1 MGVVGLITEYNP
13 FHNGHK
19 YHIEM
24 SKKVTESD
32 LCVVVMSGSFTQS
45 GNIAIY
51 DKFTRAKLATEYG
64 ADLVLELPTIFA
76 NSSSRY
82 FALGAINLLDKL
94 GIIDSICFGCESED
108 ITTLKEIV
116 DITEKNEDKIWNDI
130 QAYLK
135 SGISFA
141 VARQQA
147 LSNYLTDKQLE
158 NISLPNNIL
167 AIEYIKAIRDINSNI
182 QPYSIKREMSDF
194 NEIILNNNS
203 YNFTSATSIRNSI
216 KSGKLNI
223 LSKYMPPLV
232 YKTITTK
239 PPLFNDSLFEILKYK
254 IITMTKEELG
264 CIQEVTEGLENKIL
278 EAINISKSYEDLIQN
293 IKSKRYQMSKI
304 KRMLNNILLNITKKD
319 FNYFI
324 DNNLTYAHVIA
335 CSDNGKELLS
345 KISSN
350 SDIDLITSLNEN
362 KLENISEN
370 SNRLLKYDV
379 LATNIHSI
387 LNNDKINKDYTNYL

>member
-1 MGVVGLITEYNP
+1 MGIVGLIAEYNP

-24 SKKVTESD
+24 SKVVTKSD
-32 LCVVVMSGSFTQS
+32 YCVVVMSGSFTQS

-51 DKFTRAKLATEYG
+51 DKFTRAKLAVTYG

-82 FALGAINLLDKL
+82 FALGAVNLLDKL
-94 GIIDSICFGCESED
+94 GIVDSICFGCESED
-108 ITTLKEIV
+108 INILKEIV
-116 DITEKNEDKIWNDI
+116 EITEKNEERIWNDI

-147 LSNYLTDKQLE
+147 LSNYLSSNQLE

-167 AIEYIKAIRDINSNI
+167 AIEYLKALSDLNSNI

-216 KSGKLNI
+216 KSDKLRLLN
-223 LSKYMPPLV
+223 KYMPPLV
-232 YKTITTK
+232 YKVVTTK
-239 PPLFNDSLFEILKYK
+239 SPTFNDNLFDILKYK
-254 IITMTKEELG
+254 IITMSKEELG
-264 CIQEVTEGLENKIL
+264 CIQEVTEGLENKII
-278 EAINISKSYEDLIQN
+278 EAINISKNYEELIQN

-304 KRMLNNILLNITKKD
+304 KRMLNNVLLNITKKD
-319 FNYFI
+319 FNYFL
-324 DNNLTYAHVIA
+324 DNHLTYAHVLA
-335 CSDNGKELLS
+335 CSNEGKELLS
-345 KISSN
+345 TISKQ

-362 KLENISEN
+362 KLSNISEN
-370 SNRLLKYDV
+370 SNRMIKYDV
-379 LATNIHSI
+379 LSTNIHSI
-387 LNNDKINKDYTNYL
+387 LNNDKINMDYTNYL

>member
-1 MGVVGLITEYNP
+1 
-13 FHNGHK
+13 
-19 YHIEM
+19 
-24 SKKVTESD
+24 
-32 LCVVVMSGSFTQS
+32 
-45 GNIAIY
+45 
-51 DKFTRAKLATEYG
+51 
-64 ADLVLELPTIFA
+64 
-76 NSSSRY
+76 
-82 FALGAINLLDKL
+82 
-94 GIIDSICFGCESED
+94 
-108 ITTLKEIV
+108 
-116 DITEKNEDKIWNDI
+116 
-130 QAYLK
+130 
-135 SGISFA
+135 
-141 VARQQA
+141 
-147 LSNYLTDKQLE
+147 
-158 NISLPNNIL
+158 
-167 AIEYIKAIRDINSNI
+167 
-182 QPYSIKREMSDF
+182 
-194 NEIILNNNS
+194 
-203 YNFTSATSIRNSI
+203 
-216 KSGKLNI
+216 
-223 LSKYMPPLV
+223 MPPLV

>member
-1 MGVVGLITEYNP
+1 MGVVGLIAEYNP

-239 PPLFNDSLFEILKYK
+239 PPLFNDSLFEILK
-254 IITMTKEELG
+254 
-264 CIQEVTEGLENKIL
+264 
-278 EAINISKSYEDLIQN
+278 
-293 IKSKRYQMSKI
+293 
-304 KRMLNNILLNITKKD
+304 
-319 FNYFI
+319 
-324 DNNLTYAHVIA
+324 
-335 CSDNGKELLS
+335 
-345 KISSN
+345 
-350 SDIDLITSLNEN
+350 
-362 KLENISEN
+362 
-370 SNRLLKYDV
+370 
-379 LATNIHSI
+379 
-387 LNNDKINKDYTNYL
+387 

>member
-1 MGVVGLITEYNP
+1 MRVVGLITEYNP

-32 LCVVVMSGSFTQS
+32 FCVVVMSGSFTQS

-51 DKFTRAKLATEYG
+51 DKFTRAKLAVNYG

-82 FALGAINLLDKL
+82 FALGAVNLLNKL
-94 GIIDSICFGCESED
+94 EIIDNICFGCESDD
-108 ITTLKEIV
+108 INILKEIV
-116 DITEKNEDKIWNDI
+116 EITEKNEEKIWNDI

-141 VARQQA
+141 VAREQA
-147 LSNYLTDKQLE
+147 LSNYLTDKQIE

-167 AIEYIKAIRDINSNI
+167 AIEYIKALTDLNSI
-182 QPYSIKREMSDF
+182 IKPYSIKREMSDF

-216 KSGKLNI
+216 KSGKLRLLN
-223 LSKYMPPLV
+223 KYMPPLV
-232 YKTITTK
+232 YKMITTK
-239 PPLFNDSLFEILKYK
+239 TPIFNDSLFDILKYK
-254 IITMTKEELG
+254 IITMSKEELG
-264 CIQEVTEGLENKIL
+264 CIQEVTEGLENKII
-278 EAINISKSYEDLIQN
+278 EAINISKNYEELIQN

-319 FNYFI
+319 FNYFL
-324 DNNLTYAHVIA
+324 DNNITYGHVLA
-335 CSDNGKELLS
+335 CSENGKELLS
-345 KISSN
+345 NISKQ
-350 SDIDLITSLNEN
+350 SDIDIITSLSEN

-379 LATNIHSI
+379 LSTNIHSI
-387 LNNDKINKDYTNYL
+387 LSNNKINMDYTNYL